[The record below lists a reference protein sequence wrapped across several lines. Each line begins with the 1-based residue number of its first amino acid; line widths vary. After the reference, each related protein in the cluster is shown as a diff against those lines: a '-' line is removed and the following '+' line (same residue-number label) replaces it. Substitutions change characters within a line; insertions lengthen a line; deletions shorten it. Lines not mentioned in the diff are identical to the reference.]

1 MMKPGMTFL
10 FCSADWQ
17 SAVSQI
23 DNLRHGRLP
32 VCATG
37 GLTR

>member
-1 MMKPGMTFL
+1 MMNPETTFL

-23 DNLRHGRLP
+23 GNLRHGRLP

-37 GLTR
+37 GLTQ